1 MSDAQRETPQSLDPV
16 VSDRDRLLLRLRELA
31 VRHVEAASPFQM
43 ALCFDEVSRGLYLV
57 LEAPG
62 RDLDVIEVSADR
74 ALDAL
79 EHPALYVPASYC
91 ERPAVSAGA

>member
-1 MSDAQRETPQSLDPV
+1 MSDEQRDNHETLDPV

-31 VRHVEAASPFQM
+31 VRHVEAAAPFDV
-43 ALCFDEVSRGLYLV
+43 ALCFDEVSRGVFLV

-62 RDLDVIEVSADR
+62 RDLDVVEVSADR

-79 EHPALYVPASYC
+79 EHPTLYVPASYC
-91 ERPAVSAGA
+91 TRPAEPTAV